1 MTPKLDSS
9 KKSGEEILQ
18 TIEPKRIADESMR
31 RTVEILLNLIEQ
43 LQTEV
48 KELRT
53 ENQQLKDENNR
64 LKGEQGQPDIKA
76 VKKELRNNH
85 SSEKER
91 KTPKKHSKG
100 SKNETI
106 KINREQI
113 LQYPQ
118 DKLPAD
124 AEFKGYQEVIVQD
137 ITLATDNILFRK
149 EKYYSPVVGKTYLAE
164 LPCGYEGEFG
174 PGIKTLV
181 ISLYYGAARLRGK
194 LPPQSCLGNMTQG
207 KLLEFLE
214 DIGIS
219 ISAGYLS
226 NLLIKNHADFE
237 SEKSEVYASGL
248 ESSPWQHLDQTSARV
263 GGVNY
268 TTNVVCNPL
277 YTIYLTTAKKDRLSV
292 VKVLQNGQE
301 LELILNQ
308 LTENLLETFQL
319 PTKWKN
325 ALKILPQETVLS
337 EAEFNALLETYLPK
351 LGSQHR
357 SRIIEAAAIAFYH
370 QQTDWPVVQTLVC
383 DDAPQFKLLTDS
395 IALCWVHEGR
405 HYKKLTPYVA
415 CHQKALD
422 KFLDDFW
429 DYYRDLLAY
438 QDSPS
443 EQIAAKLR
451 SEFWK
456 LFDTPSGY
464 QQLDERKRLTRI
476 KSSQLLYV
484 LEHPELPLHNNPAE
498 LAARTMVQRRNISYA
513 TQTLEGT
520 HAWDT
525 FMSLVSTTRKLGISF
540 FEYIRD
546 RISQLGNL
554 PSLGTII
561 REQSSLNSFG
571 CSWMPQ

>member
-1 MTPKLDSS
+1 MTQKLDSS
-9 KKSGEEILQ
+9 QKLGEEILQ
-18 TIEPKRIADESMR
+18 TIEPKGIADESMR

-43 LQTEV
+43 LQAEV
-48 KELRT
+48 KELRA

-64 LKGEQGQPDIKA
+64 LKGEKGQPDIKA
-76 VKKELRNNH
+76 SSKGFTNNH

-91 KTPKKHSKG
+91 QTSKKHNKG
-100 SKNETI
+100 SKNATI

-113 LQYPQ
+113 LEYPQ

-124 AEFKGYQEVIVQD
+124 AEFKGYQEVIIQD
-137 ITLATDNILFRK
+137 IILETDNVLFRK
-149 EKYYSPVVGKTYLAE
+149 EKYYSPSAGKTYLAE

-174 PGIKTLV
+174 PGIKALV
-181 ISLYYGAARLRGK
+181 MSLYYG
-194 LPPQSCLGNMTQG
+194 GNMTQG

-226 NLLIKNHADFE
+226 NLLIKNHTDFE
-237 SEKSEVYASGL
+237 SEKGEVYASGL
-248 ESSPWQHLDQTSARV
+248 ESSPWQHFDQTGARV

-292 VKVLQNGQE
+292 VKVLQNGRE

-308 LTENLLETFQL
+308 LTYNLLENFQL
-319 PTKWKN
+319 PTKWKT
-325 ALKILPQETVLS
+325 ALKLLPQGTVLS
-337 EAEFNALLETYLPK
+337 EVEFNALLDTYLPL

-357 SRIIEAAAIAFYH
+357 TRIIEAAAIAFYH
-370 QQTDWPVVQTLVC
+370 QQIDWPMVQTLVC
-383 DDAPQFKLLTDS
+383 DDAPQFKLLTDN

-438 QDSPS
+438 KDAPS
-443 EQIAAKLR
+443 QQKAEKLR

-456 LFDTPSGY
+456 LFDTQSGY
-464 QQLDERKRLTRI
+464 QQLDERKQLTLFKI
-476 KSSQLLYV
+476 SELLLV

-520 HAWDT
+520 QAWDT
-525 FMSLVSTTRKLGISF
+525 FMSLVATTRKLGISF
-540 FEYIRD
+540 FEYVRD
-546 RISQLGNL
+546 RISQLGNI
-554 PSLGTII
+554 PSLATII
-561 REQSSLNSFG
+561 REQSSLHSFG
-571 CSWMPQ
+571 YSLMPQ